1 MRRLA
6 IFVVALILLAS
17 GGGLTA
23 LLTQNNNADSIP
35 GASIQTKNPEASV
48 FMSTDWQAHQFFL
61 LTGFIIFNLVG
72 IGITIAIII
81 WFLSRQ
87 VASVSGKKGDSG
99 GTAVERAGSS

>member
-1 MRRLA
+1 MKRLA
-6 IFVVALILLAS
+6 IFVVALILLAA

-23 LLTQNNNADSIP
+23 VLTQNSRADSIP
-35 GASIQTKNPEASV
+35 GAQVQTKNPEASV

-72 IGITIAIII
+72 MGVTIALVI

-87 VASVSGKKGDSG
+87 VASVSGKQGESSDR
-99 GTAVERAGSS
+99 AVEPSGS